1 MLLTDFSFLID
12 SILILL
18 IALLIDFIF
27 GEVPDRIHPT
37 VWMGKVITLLKPR
50 MRDVSPLD
58 EKLNGALL
66 ALFVM
71 TLFAVPAYFIL
82 LWTRQGLGWLP
93 YIIVAAVMLKTT
105 FAVKCMSQYTIPI
118 AKAIEKSDV
127 DKAKGLL
134 HYIVRR
140 DPATLNERHVIS
152 AAVESIAES
161 TTDSVTSPLFYFAL
175 FGVPGAFAYRAV
187 NTLDS
192 MVGYKDEAHVN
203 IGWFSATL
211 DTVAN
216 YVPTRIT
223 ALLMVVAAMLLREN
237 WTESYRIMKRDR
249 RNIPSVNAGWTI
261 AVMAGALGTQLEKPG
276 FYKVGD
282 GEGLSPLHIRRA
294 LRMMNVTVVLFSVVI
309 VVPILFLKTFIV
321 SSLWF

>member
-1 MLLTDFSFLID
+1 LKKATLT
-12 SILILL
+12 
-18 IALLIDFIF
+18 
-27 GEVPDRIHPT
+27 
-37 VWMGKVITLLKPR
+37 K
-50 MRDVSPLD
+50 
-58 EKLNGALL
+58 
-66 ALFVM
+66 
-71 TLFAVPAYFIL
+71 
-82 LWTRQGLGWLP
+82 
-93 YIIVAAVMLKTT
+93 
-105 FAVKCMSQYTIPI
+105 
-118 AKAIEKSDV
+118 
-127 DKAKGLL
+127 KGL

-161 TTDSVTSPLFYFAL
+161 TTDGVTSPLFYFAL

-223 ALLMVVAAMLLREN
+223 ASLMVVAAMLLREN

-261 AVMAGALGTQLEKPG
+261 SVMAGALGTQLEKPG